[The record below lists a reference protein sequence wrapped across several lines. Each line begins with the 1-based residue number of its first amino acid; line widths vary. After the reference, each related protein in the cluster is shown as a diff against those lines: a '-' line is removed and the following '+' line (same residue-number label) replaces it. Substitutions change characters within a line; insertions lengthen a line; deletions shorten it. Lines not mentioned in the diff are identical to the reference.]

1 MSQFG
6 IRPENAGTYWDY
18 LRIMLKKIRLLCG
31 YSHADVAAALGVSR
45 PTYTYYERGRTAPDL
60 ITLVALAR
68 IYGVP
73 PECFLHP
80 EEFTDLDT
88 ARQRPS
94 RRQTAVD
101 PQSLGDLSPAERELI
116 AKYRL
121 MKGRAKGNSGG
132 K

>member
-1 MSQFG
+1 
-6 IRPENAGTYWDY
+6 
-18 LRIMLKKIRLLCG
+18 MLKKVRLLCG
-31 YSHADVAAALGVSR
+31 YSHADVANALGVSR
-45 PTYTYYERGRTAPDL
+45 PTYTYYERGKIVPDVV
-60 ITLVALAR
+60 TLMALAR

-80 EEFTDLDT
+80 EEFTDLET

-101 PQSLGDLSPAERELI
+101 PRRLGDLSPEERKLI

-121 MKGRAKGNSGG
+121 MKGRAQGNSSG

>member
-6 IRPENAGTYWDY
+6 LKPENAGTYWDD

-31 YSHADVAAALGVSR
+31 YSHADVANTLGVSR

-80 EEFTDLDT
+80 EEFTDLET
-88 ARQRPS
+88 ACQSTSRKATLNPQRI
-94 RRQTAVD
+94 
-101 PQSLGDLSPAERELI
+101 GELSPEERRLVAE
-116 AKYRL
+116 YRL

-132 K
+132 R

>member
-1 MSQFG
+1 MAQYG
-6 IRPENAGTYWDY
+6 ARPENAGTYWDN

-31 YSHADVAAALGVSR
+31 YSHADVATALGVSR
-45 PTYTYYERGRTAPDL
+45 PTYTYYERGKIVPDVVTL
-60 ITLVALAR
+60 IALAR

-80 EEFTDLDT
+80 EEFTDLET
-88 ARQRPS
+88 VRQRPS

-101 PQSLGDLSPAERELI
+101 PQSLGDLSPEERELI

-121 MKGRAKGNSGG
+121 MKGRAKGNSGSR
-132 K
+132 